1 MLAVI
6 SALVI
11 VRTEGK
17 GVDGR
22 TASSPKGDE
31 AERNPQMQKNFPVGR
46 SLNMFSSNVVP
57 PYDAVGAKSGHA
69 VASPNVRWGR
79 AVDSLVL
86 YRYMQ
91 FQALSSLSSLVTRTP

>member
-46 SLNMFSSNVVP
+46 SLNMFSSNVFHLMMQ
-57 PYDAVGAKSGHA
+57 S
-69 VASPNVRWGR
+69 VRN
-79 AVDSLVL
+79 LV
-86 YRYMQ
+86 MQ
-91 FQALSSLSSLVTRTP
+91 WRRLM